1 MGHFFGNPNMHYL
14 PIWPGLILNY
24 SEDPKEKKKKK
35 KKATAFSF

>member
-1 MGHFFGNPNMHYL
+1 MHYL

-35 KKATAFSF
+35 KGYSIQFLMSGI